1 MNDNNGALSGLK
13 IVACSTAQAGTV
25 PYMLMADLGAE
36 VIKIE
41 TPGKGDMNRKSGFL
55 VGSTGS
61 FFETNNRGVK
71 SLTLNLKSE
80 QGQKIL
86 HKLIKDADIF
96 GQNFRP
102 GVAEKLNFDYQT
114 LSKINPKIVYASVSA
129 YGPDAP
135 DGHLPGT
142 DAVGQALSGIAEAY
156 SIPGNNLRTGVAS
169 VADESCAILTFGGIL
184 AAYINAQKTGKGQ
197 KLETSLVG
205 SAFRLLGWTMTTAMW
220 SDRPPITGARING
233 TRERP
238 GIAAC
243 FNDIDEKPFA
253 LQLDPNAW
261 EKAMKALGFY
271 EILKTENLIDLGQ
284 AFESDDKKNKI
295 LNKLAELFSTN
306 KRDHWISIL
315 RSGDMI
321 STHVNTMLEAS
332 NDPNLTENN
341 YVTEVWYP
349 ELNKNMKVHGTP
361 WKFTK
366 TPANI
371 KIAPKLGEHN
381 SEILV
386 KLGYSKEEIRNLIP
400 LSFDNSSSQ
409 FKKVALALGKTSL
422 SITGAI

>member
-1 MNDNNGALSGLK
+1 MSEINGALSGLK

-41 TPGKGDMNRKSGFL
+41 TPGKGDNNRNSGFL
-55 VGSTGS
+55 EGEIGS

-80 QGQKIL
+80 NGQKIL
-86 HKLIKDADIF
+86 HSLIKDADVF

-102 GVAEKLNFDYQT
+102 GVAEKLNFDYDT

-220 SDRPPITGARING
+220 SNRPPITGARING

-243 FNDIDEKPFA
+243 FNDINGKPFA
-253 LQLDPNAW
+253 LQLDPDDW
-261 EKAMKALGFY
+261 REAMKALNFFDV
-271 EILKTENLIDLGQ
+271 LTENGLIDLGL
-284 AFESDDKKNKI
+284 AFESEKKKTEI
-295 LNKLAELFSTN
+295 LDKLAELFSTDT
-306 KRDHWISIL
+306 RDNWISVL
-315 RSGDMI
+315 RKADMI

-332 NDPNLTENN
+332 NDPNIKENN

-361 WKFTK
+361 WKFSK

-371 KIAPKLGEHN
+371 KRAPKLGEHN
-381 SEILV
+381 TEILSG
-386 KLGYSKEEIRNLIP
+386 LGYTKDEIE
-400 LSFDNSSSQ
+400 SFKDD
-409 FKKVALALGKTSL
+409 K
-422 SITGAI
+422 II

>member
-1 MNDNNGALSGLK
+1 MSEMNGALSGLK

-41 TPGKGDMNRKSGFL
+41 TPGKGDNNRGSGYL
-55 VGSTGS
+55 IGSTGS

-80 QGQKIL
+80 KGQKIL
-86 HKLIKDADIF
+86 HDLVKDADIF

-102 GVAEKLNFDYQT
+102 GVAEKLNFDYDT

-220 SDRPPITGARING
+220 SNRPPITGARING
-233 TRERP
+233 TRKRP

-243 FNDIDEKPFA
+243 FNDVDGKPFA
-253 LQLDPNAW
+253 LQLDPDDW
-261 EKAMKALGFY
+261 QEAMKELNFFDV
-271 EILKTENLIDLGQ
+271 LQKENLIDLGL
-284 AFESDDKKNKI
+284 AFESDEKKTQI
-295 LNKLAELFSTN
+295 LSKLAELFSTK

-315 RSGDMI
+315 RNADMI

-332 NDPNLTENN
+332 NDPNLKENN

-361 WKFTK
+361 WKFSK

-371 KIAPKLGEHN
+371 KRAPKLGEHN
-381 SEILV
+381 SELLN
-386 KLGYSKEEIRNLIP
+386 KLGYSEKDIQNLIQ
-400 LSFDNSSSQ
+400 D
-409 FKKVALALGKTSL
+409 K
-422 SITGAI
+422 II

>member
-1 MNDNNGALSGLK
+1 MIGALSGLK

-41 TPGKGDMNRKSGFL
+41 TPGKGDNNRKSGFL
-55 VGSTGS
+55 ENEIGS

-80 QGQKIL
+80 KGQKIL
-86 HKLIKDADIF
+86 HSLIKDADVF

-102 GVAEKLNFDYQT
+102 GVAEKLNFDYDT

-220 SDRPPITGARING
+220 SNRPPITGARING

-243 FNDIDEKPFA
+243 FNDINGKPFA
-253 LQLDPNAW
+253 LQLDPDDW
-261 EKAMKALGFY
+261 REAMKALNFFDV
-271 EILKTENLIDLGQ
+271 LTENGLIDLGL
-284 AFESDDKKNKI
+284 AFESEKKKTEI
-295 LNKLAELFSTN
+295 LDKLAELFSTDT
-306 KRDHWISIL
+306 RDNWISVL
-315 RSGDMI
+315 RKADMI

-332 NDPNLTENN
+332 NDPNIKENN

-361 WKFTK
+361 WKFSK

-371 KIAPKLGEHN
+371 KRAPKLGEHN
-381 SEILV
+381 TEILSG
-386 KLGYSKEEIRNLIP
+386 LGYTEDEIEA
-400 LSFDNSSSQ
+400 
-409 FKKVALALGKTSL
+409 FKDDK
-422 SITGAI
+422 II

>member
-1 MNDNNGALSGLK
+1 MTDINGALSGLK

-41 TPGKGDMNRKSGFL
+41 TPGKGDMNRKSGYL
-55 VGSTGS
+55 IGSTGS

-71 SLTLNLKSE
+71 SLTLNLKS
-80 QGQKIL
+80 QKGQKIL
-86 HKLIKDADIF
+86 HDLIKDADIF

-102 GVAEKLNFDYQT
+102 GVAEKLNFDYET

-220 SDRPPITGARING
+220 SNKPPITGARING

-243 FNDIDEKPFA
+243 FNDIDGKPFA
-253 LQLDPNAW
+253 LQLDPDAW
-261 EKAMKALGFY
+261 EKAMKALNFFDVL
-271 EILKTENLIDLGQ
+271 EKENLIDLGQ
-284 AFESDDKKNKI
+284 AFESDEKKTMI
-295 LNKLAELFSTN
+295 LNKLAELFSTQ
-306 KRDHWISIL
+306 KRDNWISIL
-315 RSGDMI
+315 RDADMI

-332 NDPNLTENN
+332 DDPNIKENN

-361 WKFTK
+361 WKFSK
-366 TPANI
+366 TPSNI
-371 KIAPKLGEHN
+371 KRAPKLGEHN
-381 SEILV
+381 SELLSS
-386 KLGYSKEEIRNLIP
+386 LGYSDKEIQDLIE
-400 LSFDNSSSQ
+400 D
-409 FKKVALALGKTSL
+409 K
-422 SITGAI
+422 II

>member
-1 MNDNNGALSGLK
+1 MNEINGALSGLK

-25 PYMLMADLGAE
+25 PYMLMADLCAE

-41 TPGKGDMNRKSGFL
+41 TPGKGDNNRGSGYL
-55 VGSTGS
+55 MGSTGS

-71 SLTLNLKSE
+71 SLTLNLKSDK
-80 QGQKIL
+80 GQKIL
-86 HKLIKDADIF
+86 HDLVKDADIF

-102 GVAEKLNFDYQT
+102 GVAEKLNFDYET

-220 SDRPPITGARING
+220 SNKPPITGARING

-243 FNDIDEKPFA
+243 FNDIDGKPFA
-253 LQLDPNAW
+253 LQLDPDDW
-261 EKAMKALGFY
+261 KEAMKELNFFDVL
-271 EILKTENLIDLGQ
+271 EKDNLIDLGL
-284 AFESDDKKNKI
+284 AFESDEKKTEI

-315 RSGDMI
+315 RNADMI

-332 NDPNLTENN
+332 NDPNLKENN

-361 WKFTK
+361 WKFSK

-371 KIAPKLGEHN
+371 KRAPKLGEHN
-381 SEILV
+381 SELLN
-386 KLGYSKEEIRNLIP
+386 KLGYSEKDIQNLIE
-400 LSFDNSSSQ
+400 D
-409 FKKVALALGKTSL
+409 K
-422 SITGAI
+422 II

>member
-1 MNDNNGALSGLK
+1 MSEINGALSGLK

-41 TPGKGDMNRKSGFL
+41 TPGKGDNNRNSGFL
-55 VGSTGS
+55 EGEIGS

-80 QGQKIL
+80 KGQKIL
-86 HKLIKDADIF
+86 HSLIKNADVF

-102 GVAEKLNFDYQT
+102 GVAEKLNFDYDT

-220 SDRPPITGARING
+220 SNRPPITGARING

-243 FNDIDEKPFA
+243 FNDINGKPFA
-253 LQLDPNAW
+253 LQLDPDDW
-261 EKAMKALGFY
+261 QEAMKALNFFDV
-271 EILKTENLIDLGQ
+271 LTENGLIDLGL
-284 AFESDDKKNKI
+284 AFESEKKKTEI
-295 LNKLAELFSTN
+295 LDKLAELFSTDT
-306 KRDHWISIL
+306 RDNWISVL
-315 RSGDMI
+315 RKADMI

-332 NDPNLTENN
+332 DDPNIKENN

-361 WKFTK
+361 WKFSK

-371 KIAPKLGEHN
+371 KRAPKLGEHN
-381 SEILV
+381 TEILSG
-386 KLGYSKEEIRNLIP
+386 LGYTKDEIEG
-400 LSFDNSSSQ
+400 
-409 FKKVALALGKTSL
+409 FKDDK
-422 SITGAI
+422 II

>member
-1 MNDNNGALSGLK
+1 MSEINGALSGLK

-41 TPGKGDMNRKSGFL
+41 TPGKGDNNRNSGFL
-55 VGSTGS
+55 EGEIGS

-80 QGQKIL
+80 NGQKIL
-86 HKLIKDADIF
+86 HSLIKDADVF

-102 GVAEKLNFDYQT
+102 GVAEKLNFDYET

-220 SDRPPITGARING
+220 SNRPPITGARING
-233 TRERP
+233 TRQRP

-243 FNDIDEKPFA
+243 FNDINGKPFA
-253 LQLDPNAW
+253 LQLDPDDW
-261 EKAMKALGFY
+261 QEAMKALNFFD
-271 EILKTENLIDLGQ
+271 ILTENGLIDLGL
-284 AFESDDKKNKI
+284 AFESEIKKTEI
-295 LNKLAELFSTN
+295 LDKLAELFSTDT
-306 KRDHWISIL
+306 RDNWISVL
-315 RSGDMI
+315 RKADMI

-332 NDPNLTENN
+332 NDPNIKENN

-361 WKFTK
+361 WKFSK

-371 KIAPKLGEHN
+371 KRAPKLGEHN
-381 SEILV
+381 TEILSG
-386 KLGYSKEEIRNLIP
+386 LGYTEDEIE
-400 LSFDNSSSQ
+400 SFKND
-409 FKKVALALGKTSL
+409 K
-422 SITGAI
+422 II

>member
-1 MNDNNGALSGLK
+1 MSEINGALSGLK

-41 TPGKGDMNRKSGFL
+41 TPGKGDNNRGSGYL
-55 VGSTGS
+55 MGSTGS

-71 SLTLNLKSE
+71 SLTLNLKSNK
-80 QGQKIL
+80 GQKIL
-86 HKLIKDADIF
+86 HDLVKDADIF

-102 GVAEKLNFDYQT
+102 GVAEKLNFDYDT

-220 SDRPPITGARING
+220 SNRPPITGARING

-243 FNDIDEKPFA
+243 FNDVDGKPFA
-253 LQLDPNAW
+253 LQLDPDDW
-261 EKAMKALGFY
+261 QEAMKELNFFDV
-271 EILKTENLIDLGQ
+271 LQKENLIDLGL
-284 AFESDDKKNKI
+284 AFESDEKKTQI
-295 LNKLAELFSTN
+295 LSKLAELFSTN

-315 RSGDMI
+315 RNADMI

-332 NDPNLTENN
+332 NDPNLKENN
-341 YVTEVWYP
+341 YVAEVWYP

-361 WKFTK
+361 WKFSK

-371 KIAPKLGEHN
+371 KRAPKLGEHN
-381 SEILV
+381 SELLN
-386 KLGYSKEEIRNLIP
+386 KLGYSEKDIQNLIE
-400 LSFDNSSSQ
+400 D
-409 FKKVALALGKTSL
+409 K
-422 SITGAI
+422 II

>member
-1 MNDNNGALSGLK
+1 MSEINGALSGLK

-41 TPGKGDMNRKSGFL
+41 TPGKGDNNRNSGFL
-55 VGSTGS
+55 EGEIGS

-80 QGQKIL
+80 NGQKIL
-86 HKLIKDADIF
+86 HSLIKDADVF

-102 GVAEKLNFDYQT
+102 GVAEKLNFDYET

-220 SDRPPITGARING
+220 SNRPPITGARING

-243 FNDIDEKPFA
+243 FNDINNKPFA
-253 LQLDPNAW
+253 LQLDPDDW
-261 EKAMKALGFY
+261 QEAMKALNFFD
-271 EILKTENLIDLGQ
+271 ILTENGLIDLGL
-284 AFESDDKKNKI
+284 AFESEIKKTEI
-295 LNKLAELFSTN
+295 LDKLAELFSTDT
-306 KRDHWISIL
+306 RDNWISVL
-315 RSGDMI
+315 RKADMI

-332 NDPNLTENN
+332 NDPNIKENN

-361 WKFTK
+361 WKFSK

-371 KIAPKLGEHN
+371 KRAPKLGEHN
-381 SEILV
+381 TEILSG
-386 KLGYSKEEIRNLIP
+386 LGYTEDEIE
-400 LSFDNSSSQ
+400 S
-409 FKKVALALGKTSL
+409 FKKDK
-422 SITGAI
+422 II

>member
-1 MNDNNGALSGLK
+1 MSEINGALSGLK

-41 TPGKGDMNRKSGFL
+41 TPGKGDNNRGSGYL
-55 VGSTGS
+55 MGSTGS

-71 SLTLNLKSE
+71 SLTLNLKSDK
-80 QGQKIL
+80 GQKIL
-86 HKLIKDADIF
+86 HDLVKDADIF

-102 GVAEKLNFDYQT
+102 GVAEKLNFDYDT

-220 SDRPPITGARING
+220 SNRPPITGARING

-243 FNDIDEKPFA
+243 FNDVDGKPFA
-253 LQLDPNAW
+253 LQLDPDDW
-261 EKAMKALGFY
+261 QEAMKELNFFDV
-271 EILKTENLIDLGQ
+271 LQKENLIDLGL
-284 AFESDDKKNKI
+284 AFESDEKKTQI
-295 LNKLAELFSTN
+295 LSKLAELFSTN

-315 RSGDMI
+315 RNADMI

-332 NDPNLTENN
+332 NDPNLKENN

-361 WKFTK
+361 WKFSK

-371 KIAPKLGEHN
+371 KRAPKLGEHN
-381 SEILV
+381 SELLN
-386 KLGYSKEEIRNLIP
+386 KLGYSEKDIQNLIQ
-400 LSFDNSSSQ
+400 D
-409 FKKVALALGKTSL
+409 K
-422 SITGAI
+422 II

>member
-1 MNDNNGALSGLK
+1 MSEINGALSGLK

-41 TPGKGDMNRKSGFL
+41 TPGKGDNNRNSGFL
-55 VGSTGS
+55 EGEIGS

-80 QGQKIL
+80 KGQKIL
-86 HKLIKDADIF
+86 HSLIKDADVF

-102 GVAEKLNFDYQT
+102 GVAEKLNFDYET

-220 SDRPPITGARING
+220 SNRPPITGARING

-243 FNDIDEKPFA
+243 FNDINGKPFA
-253 LQLDPNAW
+253 LQLDPDDW
-261 EKAMKALGFY
+261 REAMKALNFFDV
-271 EILKTENLIDLGQ
+271 LTENGLIDLGL
-284 AFESDDKKNKI
+284 AFESEKKKTEI
-295 LNKLAELFSTN
+295 LDKLAELFSTDT
-306 KRDHWISIL
+306 RDNWISVL
-315 RSGDMI
+315 RKADMI

-332 NDPNLTENN
+332 NDPNIKQNN
-341 YVTEVWYP
+341 YITEVWYP

-361 WKFTK
+361 WKFSK

-371 KIAPKLGEHN
+371 KRAPKLGEHN
-381 SEILV
+381 TEILSG
-386 KLGYSKEEIRNLIP
+386 LGYTKDEIEG
-400 LSFDNSSSQ
+400 
-409 FKKVALALGKTSL
+409 FKYDK
-422 SITGAI
+422 II

>member
-1 MNDNNGALSGLK
+1 MSEINGALSGLK

-41 TPGKGDMNRKSGFL
+41 TPGKGDNNRNSGFL
-55 VGSTGS
+55 EGEFGS

-80 QGQKIL
+80 KGQKIL
-86 HKLIKDADIF
+86 HSLIKDADVF

-102 GVAEKLNFDYQT
+102 GVAEKLNFDYDT

-220 SDRPPITGARING
+220 SNRPPITGARING

-243 FNDIDEKPFA
+243 FNDINGKPFA
-253 LQLDPNAW
+253 LQLDPDDW
-261 EKAMKALGFY
+261 REAMKALNFFDV
-271 EILKTENLIDLGQ
+271 LTENGLIDLGL
-284 AFESDDKKNKI
+284 AFESEKKKTEI
-295 LNKLAELFSTN
+295 LDKLAELFSTDT
-306 KRDHWISIL
+306 RDNWISVL
-315 RSGDMI
+315 RKADMI

-332 NDPNLTENN
+332 NDPNIKENN

-361 WKFTK
+361 WKFSK

-371 KIAPKLGEHN
+371 KRAPKLGEHN
-381 SEILV
+381 TEILSG
-386 KLGYSKEEIRNLIP
+386 LGYTKDEIEA
-400 LSFDNSSSQ
+400 
-409 FKKVALALGKTSL
+409 FKDDK
-422 SITGAI
+422 II

>member
-1 MNDNNGALSGLK
+1 MSEINGALSGLK

-41 TPGKGDMNRKSGFL
+41 TPGKGDNNRGSGYL
-55 VGSTGS
+55 MGSTGS

-71 SLTLNLKSE
+71 SLTLNLKSDK
-80 QGQKIL
+80 GQKIL
-86 HKLIKDADIF
+86 HDLVKDADIF

-102 GVAEKLNFDYQT
+102 GVAEKLNFDYDT

-220 SDRPPITGARING
+220 SNRPPITGARING

-243 FNDIDEKPFA
+243 FNDVDGKPFA
-253 LQLDPNAW
+253 LQLDPDDW
-261 EKAMKALGFY
+261 QEAMKELNFFDV
-271 EILKTENLIDLGQ
+271 LQKENLIDLGL
-284 AFESDDKKNKI
+284 AFESDEKKTQI
-295 LNKLAELFSTN
+295 LSKLAELFSTK

-315 RSGDMI
+315 RNADMI

-332 NDPNLTENN
+332 NDPNLKENN

-361 WKFTK
+361 WKFSK

-371 KIAPKLGEHN
+371 KRAPKLGEHN
-381 SEILV
+381 SELLN
-386 KLGYSKEEIRNLIP
+386 KLGYSEKDIQNLIE
-400 LSFDNSSSQ
+400 D
-409 FKKVALALGKTSL
+409 K
-422 SITGAI
+422 II

>member
-1 MNDNNGALSGLK
+1 MNEINGALSGLK

-41 TPGKGDMNRKSGFL
+41 TPGKGDNNRGSGYL
-55 VGSTGS
+55 MGSTGS

-71 SLTLNLKSE
+71 SLTLNLKSDK
-80 QGQKIL
+80 GQKIL
-86 HKLIKDADIF
+86 HDLVKDADIF

-102 GVAEKLNFDYQT
+102 GVAEKLNFDYET

-220 SDRPPITGARING
+220 SNKPPITGARING

-243 FNDIDEKPFA
+243 FNDIDGKPFA
-253 LQLDPNAW
+253 LQLDPDDW
-261 EKAMKALGFY
+261 KEAMKELNFFDVL
-271 EILKTENLIDLGQ
+271 EKNNLIDLGL
-284 AFESDDKKNKI
+284 AFESDEKKTEI

-315 RSGDMI
+315 RNADMI

-332 NDPNLTENN
+332 NDPNLKENN
-341 YVTEVWYP
+341 YVTEVWNP

-361 WKFTK
+361 WKFSK

-371 KIAPKLGEHN
+371 KRAPKLGEHN
-381 SEILV
+381 SELLN
-386 KLGYSKEEIRNLIP
+386 KLGYSDDEIQNLTEDKI
-400 LSFDNSSSQ
+400 
-409 FKKVALALGKTSL
+409 
-422 SITGAI
+422 I

>member
-1 MNDNNGALSGLK
+1 MTDINGALSGLK

-41 TPGKGDMNRKSGFL
+41 TPGKGDMNRKSGYL
-55 VGSTGS
+55 IGSTGS

-71 SLTLNLKSE
+71 SLTLNLKS
-80 QGQKIL
+80 QKGQKIL
-86 HKLIKDADIF
+86 HDLIKDADIF

-102 GVAEKLNFDYQT
+102 GVAEKLNFDYET

-220 SDRPPITGARING
+220 SNKPPITGARING

-243 FNDIDEKPFA
+243 FNDIDGKPFA
-253 LQLDPNAW
+253 LQLDPDAW
-261 EKAMKALGFY
+261 EKAMKALNFFDVL
-271 EILKTENLIDLGQ
+271 EKEKLIDLGQ
-284 AFESDDKKNKI
+284 AFESDEKKTMM
-295 LNKLAELFSTN
+295 LNKLAELFSTQ
-306 KRDHWISIL
+306 KRDNWISIL
-315 RSGDMI
+315 RDADMI

-332 NDPNLTENN
+332 DDPNIKENN

-361 WKFTK
+361 WKFSK

-371 KIAPKLGEHN
+371 KRAPKLGEHN
-381 SEILV
+381 SELLSS
-386 KLGYSKEEIRNLIP
+386 LGYSDKEIQDLIE
-400 LSFDNSSSQ
+400 D
-409 FKKVALALGKTSL
+409 K
-422 SITGAI
+422 II

>member
-1 MNDNNGALSGLK
+1 MSEINGALSGLK

-41 TPGKGDMNRKSGFL
+41 TPGKGDNNRNSGFL
-55 VGSTGS
+55 EGEIGS

-80 QGQKIL
+80 KGQKIL
-86 HKLIKDADIF
+86 HSLIKDADVF

-102 GVAEKLNFDYQT
+102 GVAEKLNFDYDT

-220 SDRPPITGARING
+220 SNRPPITGARING

-243 FNDIDEKPFA
+243 FNDINGKPFA
-253 LQLDPNAW
+253 LQLDPDDW
-261 EKAMKALGFY
+261 REAMKALNFFDV
-271 EILKTENLIDLGQ
+271 LTENGLIDLGL
-284 AFESDDKKNKI
+284 AFESEKKKTEI
-295 LNKLAELFSTN
+295 LDKLAELFSTDT
-306 KRDHWISIL
+306 RDNWISVL
-315 RSGDMI
+315 RKADMI

-332 NDPNLTENN
+332 NDPNIKENN

-361 WKFTK
+361 WKFSK

-371 KIAPKLGEHN
+371 KRAPKLGEHN
-381 SEILV
+381 TEILSG
-386 KLGYSKEEIRNLIP
+386 LGYTKDEIEG
-400 LSFDNSSSQ
+400 
-409 FKKVALALGKTSL
+409 FKDDK
-422 SITGAI
+422 II

>member
-1 MNDNNGALSGLK
+1 MSEINGALSGLK

-41 TPGKGDMNRKSGFL
+41 TPGKGDNNRYSGFL
-55 VGSTGS
+55 EGEIGS

-80 QGQKIL
+80 KGQKIL
-86 HKLIKDADIF
+86 HSLIKDADVF

-102 GVAEKLNFDYQT
+102 GVAEKLNFDYDT

-220 SDRPPITGARING
+220 SNRPPITGARING

-243 FNDIDEKPFA
+243 FNDINGKPFA
-253 LQLDPNAW
+253 LQLDPDDW
-261 EKAMKALGFY
+261 REAMKALNFFDV
-271 EILKTENLIDLGQ
+271 LTENGLIDLGL
-284 AFESDDKKNKI
+284 AFESEKKKTEI
-295 LNKLAELFSTN
+295 LDKLAELFSTDT
-306 KRDHWISIL
+306 RDNWISVL
-315 RSGDMI
+315 RKADMI

-332 NDPNLTENN
+332 NDPNIKENN

-361 WKFTK
+361 WKFSK

-371 KIAPKLGEHN
+371 KRAPKLGEHN
-381 SEILV
+381 NEILSG
-386 KLGYSKEEIRNLIP
+386 LGYTKDEIEG
-400 LSFDNSSSQ
+400 FKDN
-409 FKKVALALGKTSL
+409 K
-422 SITGAI
+422 II

>member
-1 MNDNNGALSGLK
+1 MSKINGALSGLK

-41 TPGKGDMNRKSGFL
+41 TPGKGDNNRNSGFL
-55 VGSTGS
+55 EGEFGS

-80 QGQKIL
+80 NGQKIL
-86 HKLIKDADIF
+86 HSLIKDADVF

-102 GVAEKLNFDYQT
+102 GVAEKLNFDYET

-220 SDRPPITGARING
+220 SNGPPITGARING

-243 FNDIDEKPFA
+243 FNDINGKPFA
-253 LQLDPNAW
+253 LQLDPDDW
-261 EKAMKALGFY
+261 QEAMRALNFFD
-271 EILKTENLIDLGQ
+271 ILTENGLIDLGL
-284 AFESDDKKNKI
+284 AFESEINKTEI
-295 LNKLAELFSTN
+295 LDKLAELFSTDT
-306 KRDHWISIL
+306 RDNWISVL
-315 RSGDMI
+315 RKADMI

-332 NDPNLTENN
+332 NDPNIKENN

-361 WKFTK
+361 WKFSK

-371 KIAPKLGEHN
+371 KRAPKLGEHN
-381 SEILV
+381 TEILSG
-386 KLGYSKEEIRNLIP
+386 LGYTKDEIEG
-400 LSFDNSSSQ
+400 
-409 FKKVALALGKTSL
+409 FKDDK
-422 SITGAI
+422 II

>member
-1 MNDNNGALSGLK
+1 MSEINGALSGLK

-41 TPGKGDMNRKSGFL
+41 TPGKGDNNRNSGFL
-55 VGSTGS
+55 EGEIGS

-80 QGQKIL
+80 KGQKIL
-86 HKLIKDADIF
+86 HSLIKDADVF

-102 GVAEKLNFDYQT
+102 GVAEKLNFDYDT
-114 LSKINPKIVYASVSA
+114 LSKINPKIVYASISA

-220 SDRPPITGARING
+220 SNRPPITGARING

-243 FNDIDEKPFA
+243 FNDINGKPFA
-253 LQLDPNAW
+253 LQLDPDDW
-261 EKAMKALGFY
+261 QEAMKALNFFD
-271 EILKTENLIDLGQ
+271 ILTENGLIDLGL
-284 AFESDDKKNKI
+284 AFESEIKKTEI
-295 LNKLAELFSTN
+295 LDKLAELFSTDT
-306 KRDHWISIL
+306 RDNWISVL
-315 RSGDMI
+315 RKADMI

-332 NDPNLTENN
+332 NDPNIKENN
-341 YVTEVWYP
+341 YITEVWYP

-361 WKFTK
+361 WKFSK

-371 KIAPKLGEHN
+371 KRAPKLGEHN
-381 SEILV
+381 IEILSG
-386 KLGYSKEEIRNLIP
+386 LGYTEDEIE
-400 LSFDNSSSQ
+400 SFKDD
-409 FKKVALALGKTSL
+409 K
-422 SITGAI
+422 II

>member
-1 MNDNNGALSGLK
+1 MSEINGALSGLK

-41 TPGKGDMNRKSGFL
+41 TPGKGDNNRNSGFL
-55 VGSTGS
+55 EGEFGS

-80 QGQKIL
+80 NGQKIL
-86 HKLIKDADIF
+86 HSLIKDADVF

-102 GVAEKLNFDYQT
+102 GVAEKLNFDYET

-220 SDRPPITGARING
+220 SNRPPITGARING

-243 FNDIDEKPFA
+243 FNDINGKPFA
-253 LQLDPNAW
+253 LQLDPDDW
-261 EKAMKALGFY
+261 QEAMKALNFFD
-271 EILKTENLIDLGQ
+271 ILTENGLIDLGL
-284 AFESDDKKNKI
+284 AFESEIKKTEI
-295 LNKLAELFSTN
+295 LDKLAELFSTDA
-306 KRDHWISIL
+306 RDHWISVL
-315 RSGDMI
+315 RKADMI

-332 NDPNLTENN
+332 NDPNIKENN

-361 WKFTK
+361 WKFSK

-371 KIAPKLGEHN
+371 KRAPKLGEHN
-381 SEILV
+381 TEILSG
-386 KLGYSKEEIRNLIP
+386 LGYSQDEIEG
-400 LSFDNSSSQ
+400 FKDN
-409 FKKVALALGKTSL
+409 K
-422 SITGAI
+422 II

>member
-1 MNDNNGALSGLK
+1 MSEINGALSGLK

-41 TPGKGDMNRKSGFL
+41 TPGKGDNNRNSGFL
-55 VGSTGS
+55 EGEIGS

-80 QGQKIL
+80 NGQKIL
-86 HKLIKDADIF
+86 HSLIKDADVF

-102 GVAEKLNFDYQT
+102 GVAEKLNFDYET

-220 SDRPPITGARING
+220 SNRPPITGARING

-243 FNDIDEKPFA
+243 FNDINGKPFA
-253 LQLDPNAW
+253 LQLDPDDW
-261 EKAMKALGFY
+261 QEAMRALNFFD
-271 EILKTENLIDLGQ
+271 ILTENGLIDLGL
-284 AFESDDKKNKI
+284 AFESEIKKTEI
-295 LNKLAELFSTN
+295 LDKLAELFSTDT
-306 KRDHWISIL
+306 RDNWISVL
-315 RSGDMI
+315 RKADMI

-332 NDPNLTENN
+332 NDPNIKENN

-361 WKFTK
+361 WKFSK

-371 KIAPKLGEHN
+371 KRAPKLGEHN
-381 SEILV
+381 TEILSG
-386 KLGYSKEEIRNLIP
+386 LGYTKDEIEG
-400 LSFDNSSSQ
+400 
-409 FKKVALALGKTSL
+409 FKDDK
-422 SITGAI
+422 II

>member
-1 MNDNNGALSGLK
+1 MSEMNGALSGLK

-41 TPGKGDMNRKSGFL
+41 TPGKGDNNRGSGYL
-55 VGSTGS
+55 IGSTGS

-80 QGQKIL
+80 KGQKIL
-86 HKLIKDADIF
+86 HDLVKDADIF

-102 GVAEKLNFDYQT
+102 GVAEKLNFDYDT

-220 SDRPPITGARING
+220 SNRPPITGARING

-243 FNDIDEKPFA
+243 FNDVDGKPFA
-253 LQLDPNAW
+253 LQLDPDDW
-261 EKAMKALGFY
+261 QEAMKELNFFDVLQK
-271 EILKTENLIDLGQ
+271 EDLIDLGL
-284 AFESDDKKNKI
+284 AFESDEKKTQI
-295 LNKLAELFSTN
+295 LTKLAELFSTN

-315 RSGDMI
+315 RNADMI

-332 NDPNLTENN
+332 NDPNLKENN

-361 WKFTK
+361 WKFSK

-371 KIAPKLGEHN
+371 KRAPKLGEHN
-381 SEILV
+381 SELLN
-386 KLGYSKEEIRNLIP
+386 KLGYSEKDIQNLIE
-400 LSFDNSSSQ
+400 D
-409 FKKVALALGKTSL
+409 K
-422 SITGAI
+422 II

>member
-1 MNDNNGALSGLK
+1 MSEINGALSGLK

-41 TPGKGDMNRKSGFL
+41 TPGKGDNNRGSGYL
-55 VGSTGS
+55 MGSTGS

-71 SLTLNLKSE
+71 SLTLNLKSDK
-80 QGQKIL
+80 GQKIL
-86 HKLIKDADIF
+86 HDLVKDADIF

-102 GVAEKLNFDYQT
+102 GVAEKLNFDYDT

-220 SDRPPITGARING
+220 SNRPPITGARING

-243 FNDIDEKPFA
+243 FNDVDGKPFA
-253 LQLDPNAW
+253 LQLDPDDW
-261 EKAMKALGFY
+261 QEAMKELNFFDV
-271 EILKTENLIDLGQ
+271 LQKENLIDLGL
-284 AFESDDKKNKI
+284 AFESDEKKTQI
-295 LNKLAELFSTN
+295 LSKLAELFSTN

-315 RSGDMI
+315 READMI

-332 NDPNLTENN
+332 NDPNLKENN

-361 WKFTK
+361 WKFSK

-371 KIAPKLGEHN
+371 KRAPKLGEHN
-381 SEILV
+381 SELLN
-386 KLGYSKEEIRNLIP
+386 KLGYSEKDIQNLIE
-400 LSFDNSSSQ
+400 D
-409 FKKVALALGKTSL
+409 K
-422 SITGAI
+422 II

>member
-1 MNDNNGALSGLK
+1 MSEINGALSGLK

-41 TPGKGDMNRKSGFL
+41 TPGKGDNNRNSGFL
-55 VGSTGS
+55 EGEIGS

-80 QGQKIL
+80 NGQKIL
-86 HKLIKDADIF
+86 HSLIKDADVF

-102 GVAEKLNFDYQT
+102 GVAEKLNFDYET

-220 SDRPPITGARING
+220 SNRPPITGARING

-243 FNDIDEKPFA
+243 FNDINCKPFA
-253 LQLDPNAW
+253 LQLDPDDW
-261 EKAMKALGFY
+261 QEAMKALNFFD
-271 EILKTENLIDLGQ
+271 ILTENGLIDLGL
-284 AFESDDKKNKI
+284 AFESEIKKTEI
-295 LNKLAELFSTN
+295 LDKLAELFSTDT
-306 KRDHWISIL
+306 RDNWISVL
-315 RSGDMI
+315 RKADMI

-332 NDPNLTENN
+332 NDPNIKENN

-361 WKFTK
+361 WKFSK

-371 KIAPKLGEHN
+371 KRAPKLGEHN
-381 SEILV
+381 TEILSG
-386 KLGYSKEEIRNLIP
+386 LGYTEDEIE
-400 LSFDNSSSQ
+400 SFKND
-409 FKKVALALGKTSL
+409 K
-422 SITGAI
+422 II

>member
-1 MNDNNGALSGLK
+1 MDEINGALSGLK

-41 TPGKGDMNRKSGFL
+41 TPGKGDNNRNSGYL
-55 VGSTGS
+55 MGSTGS

-71 SLTLNLKSE
+71 SLTLNLKSDK
-80 QGQKIL
+80 GQKIL
-86 HKLIKDADIF
+86 HNLVKDADIF

-102 GVAEKLNFDYQT
+102 GIAEKLNFDYET

-220 SDRPPITGARING
+220 SNKPPITGARING

-243 FNDIDEKPFA
+243 FNDVDGKPFA
-253 LQLDPNAW
+253 LQLDPDDW
-261 EKAMKALGFY
+261 QEAMKALNFFGVL
-271 EILKTENLIDLGQ
+271 EKENLIDLGL
-284 AFESDDKKNKI
+284 AFESDKKKTKI
-295 LNKLAELFSTN
+295 LDKLAELFSTN

-315 RSGDMI
+315 READMI

-332 NDPNLTENN
+332 NDPNLKENN

-361 WKFTK
+361 WKFSK

-371 KIAPKLGEHN
+371 KKAPKLGEHN
-381 SEILV
+381 SELLN
-386 KLGYSKEEIRNLIP
+386 KLGYSNEEIQNLIE
-400 LSFDNSSSQ
+400 D
-409 FKKVALALGKTSL
+409 K
-422 SITGAI
+422 II

>member
-1 MNDNNGALSGLK
+1 MSEINGALSGLK

-41 TPGKGDMNRKSGFL
+41 TPGKGDNNRNSGFL
-55 VGSTGS
+55 EGEIGS

-80 QGQKIL
+80 NGQKIL
-86 HKLIKDADIF
+86 HSLIKDADVF

-102 GVAEKLNFDYQT
+102 GVAEKLNFDYET

-220 SDRPPITGARING
+220 SNRPPITGARING

-243 FNDIDEKPFA
+243 FNDINGKPFA
-253 LQLDPNAW
+253 LQLDPDDW
-261 EKAMKALGFY
+261 QEAMKALNFFD
-271 EILKTENLIDLGQ
+271 ILTENGLIDLGL
-284 AFESDDKKNKI
+284 AFESEIKKTEI
-295 LNKLAELFSTN
+295 LDKLAELFSTDT
-306 KRDHWISIL
+306 RDNWISVL
-315 RSGDMI
+315 RKADMI

-332 NDPNLTENN
+332 NDPNIKENN

-361 WKFTK
+361 WKFSK

-371 KIAPKLGEHN
+371 KRAPKLGEHN
-381 SEILV
+381 TEILSG
-386 KLGYSKEEIRNLIP
+386 LGYTEDEIE
-400 LSFDNSSSQ
+400 SFEND
-409 FKKVALALGKTSL
+409 K
-422 SITGAI
+422 II

>member
-1 MNDNNGALSGLK
+1 MSEINGALSGLK

-41 TPGKGDMNRKSGFL
+41 TPGKGDNNRNSGFL
-55 VGSTGS
+55 EGEIGS

-80 QGQKIL
+80 TGQKIL
-86 HKLIKDADIF
+86 HSLIKDADVF

-102 GVAEKLNFDYQT
+102 GVAEKLNFDYET

-135 DGHLPGT
+135 DGDLPGT

-220 SDRPPITGARING
+220 SNRPPITGARING

-238 GIAAC
+238 GIAAS
-243 FNDIDEKPFA
+243 FNDINGKPFA
-253 LQLDPNAW
+253 LQLDPDDW
-261 EKAMKALGFY
+261 QEAMKALNFF
-271 EILKTENLIDLGQ
+271 EILTENGLIDLGL
-284 AFESDDKKNKI
+284 AFESEIKKTEI
-295 LNKLAELFSTN
+295 LDKLAELFSTDT
-306 KRDHWISIL
+306 RDHWILVL
-315 RSGDMI
+315 RKADMI

-332 NDPNLTENN
+332 NDPNIKENN

-361 WKFTK
+361 WKFSK

-371 KIAPKLGEHN
+371 KRAPKLGEHN
-381 SEILV
+381 TEILSG
-386 KLGYSKEEIRNLIP
+386 LGYTKEEIE
-400 LSFDNSSSQ
+400 SFKEEN
-409 FKKVALALGKTSL
+409 V
-422 SITGAI
+422 I

>member
-1 MNDNNGALSGLK
+1 MSEINGALSGLK

-41 TPGKGDMNRKSGFL
+41 TPGKGDNNRNSGFL
-55 VGSTGS
+55 EGEIGS

-80 QGQKIL
+80 KGQKIL
-86 HKLIKDADIF
+86 HSLIKDADVF

-102 GVAEKLNFDYQT
+102 GVAEKLNFDYDT

-220 SDRPPITGARING
+220 SNRPPITGARING

-243 FNDIDEKPFA
+243 FNDINGKPFA
-253 LQLDPNAW
+253 LQLDPDDW
-261 EKAMKALGFY
+261 REAMKALNFFDV
-271 EILKTENLIDLGQ
+271 LTENGLIDLGL
-284 AFESDDKKNKI
+284 AFESEKKKTEI
-295 LNKLAELFSTN
+295 LDKLAELFSTDT
-306 KRDHWISIL
+306 RDNWISVL
-315 RSGDMI
+315 RKADMI

-332 NDPNLTENN
+332 NDPNIKENN

-361 WKFTK
+361 WKFSK

-371 KIAPKLGEHN
+371 KRAPKLGEHN
-381 SEILV
+381 TEILSG
-386 KLGYSKEEIRNLIP
+386 LGYTEDEIE
-400 LSFDNSSSQ
+400 SFKDD
-409 FKKVALALGKTSL
+409 K
-422 SITGAI
+422 II

>member
-1 MNDNNGALSGLK
+1 MNEINGALSGLK

-41 TPGKGDMNRKSGFL
+41 TPGKGDNNRGSGYL
-55 VGSTGS
+55 MGSTGS

-71 SLTLNLKSE
+71 SLTLNLKSDK
-80 QGQKIL
+80 GQKIL
-86 HKLIKDADIF
+86 HDLVKDADIF

-102 GVAEKLNFDYQT
+102 GVAEKLNFDYET

-220 SDRPPITGARING
+220 SNKPPITGARING

-243 FNDIDEKPFA
+243 FNDIDGKPFA
-253 LQLDPNAW
+253 LQLDPDDW
-261 EKAMKALGFY
+261 KEAMKELNFFDVL
-271 EILKTENLIDLGQ
+271 EKDNLIDLGL
-284 AFESDDKKNKI
+284 AFESDEKKTEI

-315 RSGDMI
+315 RNADMI

-332 NDPNLTENN
+332 NDPNLKENN
-341 YVTEVWYP
+341 YVAEVWYP

-361 WKFTK
+361 WKFSK

-371 KIAPKLGEHN
+371 KRAPKLGEHN
-381 SEILV
+381 SELLN
-386 KLGYSKEEIRNLIP
+386 KLGYSDDEIQNLTEDKI
-400 LSFDNSSSQ
+400 
-409 FKKVALALGKTSL
+409 
-422 SITGAI
+422 I

>member
-1 MNDNNGALSGLK
+1 MSEINGALSGLK

-41 TPGKGDMNRKSGFL
+41 TPGKGDNNRGSGYL
-55 VGSTGS
+55 MGSTGS

-71 SLTLNLKSE
+71 SLTLNLKSDK
-80 QGQKIL
+80 GQKIL
-86 HKLIKDADIF
+86 HDLVKDADIF

-102 GVAEKLNFDYQT
+102 GVAEKLNFDYDT

-220 SDRPPITGARING
+220 SNRPPITGARING

-243 FNDIDEKPFA
+243 FNDFDGKPFA
-253 LQLDPNAW
+253 LQLDPDDW
-261 EKAMKALGFY
+261 QEAMKELNFFDV
-271 EILKTENLIDLGQ
+271 LQKENLIDLGL
-284 AFESDDKKNKI
+284 AFESDEKKTQI
-295 LNKLAELFSTN
+295 LSKLAELFSTN

-315 RSGDMI
+315 RNADMI

-332 NDPNLTENN
+332 NDPNLKENN

-361 WKFTK
+361 WKFSK

-371 KIAPKLGEHN
+371 KRAPKLGEHN
-381 SEILV
+381 SELLN
-386 KLGYSKEEIRNLIP
+386 KLGYSEKDIQNLIE
-400 LSFDNSSSQ
+400 D
-409 FKKVALALGKTSL
+409 K
-422 SITGAI
+422 II

>member
-1 MNDNNGALSGLK
+1 MSEINGALSGLK

-41 TPGKGDMNRKSGFL
+41 TPGKGDNNRNSGFL
-55 VGSTGS
+55 EGEIGS

-80 QGQKIL
+80 TGQKIL
-86 HKLIKDADIF
+86 HSLIKDADVF

-102 GVAEKLNFDYQT
+102 GVAEKLNFDYET
-114 LSKINPKIVYASVSA
+114 LNKINPKIVYASVSA
-129 YGPDAP
+129 YGPNAP

-220 SDRPPITGARING
+220 SKRPPITGARING

-243 FNDIDEKPFA
+243 FNDINGKPFA
-253 LQLDPNAW
+253 LQLDPDDW
-261 EKAMKALGFY
+261 REAMKALNFFDV
-271 EILKTENLIDLGQ
+271 LSENGLIDLGL
-284 AFESDDKKNKI
+284 AFESEKKKTEI
-295 LNKLAELFSTN
+295 LDKLAELFSTDT
-306 KRDHWISIL
+306 RDNWISIL
-315 RSGDMI
+315 RKADMI

-332 NDPNLTENN
+332 DDPNIKENN

-361 WKFTK
+361 WKFSK

-371 KIAPKLGEHN
+371 KRAPKLGEHN
-381 SEILV
+381 NEILSG
-386 KLGYSKEEIRNLIP
+386 LGYTKGEIENLK
-400 LSFDNSSSQ
+400 DD
-409 FKKVALALGKTSL
+409 KV
-422 SITGAI
+422 I

>member
-1 MNDNNGALSGLK
+1 MDEINGALSGLK

-41 TPGKGDMNRKSGFL
+41 TPGKGDKNRNSGYL
-55 VGSTGS
+55 MGSTGS

-71 SLTLNLKSE
+71 SLTLNLKSDK
-80 QGQKIL
+80 GQKIL
-86 HKLIKDADIF
+86 HDLVKDADIF

-102 GVAEKLNFDYQT
+102 GIAEKLNFDYET

-220 SDRPPITGARING
+220 SNKPPITGARING

-243 FNDIDEKPFA
+243 FNDVDGKPFA
-253 LQLDPNAW
+253 LQLDPDDW
-261 EKAMKALGFY
+261 QEAMKALNFFDVL
-271 EILKTENLIDLGQ
+271 EKENLIDLGL
-284 AFESDDKKNKI
+284 AFESDEKKTNI
-295 LNKLAELFSTN
+295 LDKLAELFSTN

-315 RSGDMI
+315 READMI

-332 NDPNLTENN
+332 NDPNLKENN
-341 YVTEVWYP
+341 YVAEVWYP

-361 WKFTK
+361 WKFSK

-371 KIAPKLGEHN
+371 KRAPKLGEHN
-381 SEILV
+381 SELLN
-386 KLGYSKEEIRNLIP
+386 KLGYSEKDIQNLIE
-400 LSFDNSSSQ
+400 D
-409 FKKVALALGKTSL
+409 K
-422 SITGAI
+422 II